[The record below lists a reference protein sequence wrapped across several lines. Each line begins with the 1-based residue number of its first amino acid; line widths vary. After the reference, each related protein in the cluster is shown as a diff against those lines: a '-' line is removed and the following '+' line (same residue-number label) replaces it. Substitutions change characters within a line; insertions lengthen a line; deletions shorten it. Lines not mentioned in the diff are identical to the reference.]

1 MLRISYLPHKPDKT
15 VAIVDLHIDEDI
27 VTKRLQ
33 LRNPL
38 SMVVGCP
45 GVGDEEVR
53 IQLPSS
59 SCFSDLH

>member
-33 LRNPL
+33 LR
-38 SMVVGCP
+38 S
-45 GVGDEEVR
+45 
-53 IQLPSS
+53 
-59 SCFSDLH
+59 